1 MRRCAPNPRRAA
13 EIVTG
18 QVDGRGSPSPGDARA
33 KLTLTLKKTAAL
45 DADAERAFRKKL
57 ATPR

>member
-1 MRRCAPNPRRAA
+1 MLSFSVAA
-13 EIVTG
+13 AVALEF
-18 QVDGRGSPSPGDARA
+18 Q
-33 KLTLTLKKTAAL
+33 LTLTLRKTAAL